1 MGAHMKTKAMRAGTQ
16 SLNNLLVQQDF
27 LYAFN
32 NFYMVCGYEIPII
45 QLVSSHINF
54 LMTAWVLKCF
64 GIPRSVSIM
73 A

>member
-1 MGAHMKTKAMRAGTQ
+1 MKTKAMRAGTQ

-45 QLVSSHINF
+45 QLVVSSHINF